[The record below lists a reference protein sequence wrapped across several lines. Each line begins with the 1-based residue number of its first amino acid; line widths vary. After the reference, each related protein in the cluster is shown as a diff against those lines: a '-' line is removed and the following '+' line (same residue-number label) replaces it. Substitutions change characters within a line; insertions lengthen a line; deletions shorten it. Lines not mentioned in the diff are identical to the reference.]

1 MLRTMIQYLFDAM
14 LVVTLLIAG
23 YVFLVLALGADLMF

>member
-1 MLRTMIQYLFDAM
+1 MLRTMIQYPFDAM
-14 LVVTLLIAG
+14 LVVTFLVAG